1 MVGKGDCRVLK
12 RFPFW
17 CHRAPTVVQ
26 VTRPRSRAR
35 WVRQARRR
43 DPSMSFHP
51 PESASVE
58 GTALPGDHQ
67 VRAGLRT
74 GAIGLV
80 SVLFMAVANAAPIT
94 AMSFN
99 VPIAIGFGNG
109 IGAPAGFLFA
119 TIVLTLFAI
128 GYVAMARHITTA
140 GAFYG
145 FISHGLGQ
153 VWGMASGLLAT
164 FAYVIFEGSLIGGC
178 AYFANDTVNTI
189 AGVNIPWLVFAIGAI
204 LIIGALCHFHI
215 SLTAAILGVTLVS
228 EVLVLFALAFSVIVK
243 GGGPNGFMLN
253 QTVLLNNAFESL
265 PGGAFGTAAA
275 AGSMAIGLFFAFWS
289 WVGFETTAVYGEES
303 RNPKKII
310 PRATLIAVIGLGLF
324 YTFISAM
331 VVAGN
336 GAKTSVETSIS
347 ASPLNLFF
355 GLVQANLGNF
365 LLDVYKIL
373 LVIGSFAC
381 ALAFHN
387 AASRYLYALGREI
400 PSKAA
405 RSTVGATH
413 PKHGSPYIAS
423 AVQAG
428 ITLVIVLLFAGFT
441 AVQVPDANG
450 VPVDTPS
457 LVPYTNI
464 YGLLALIGTAAI
476 LLVQAICS
484 AAVIWYF
491 WVRKTHPGNV
501 ITTLIAPL
509 IGGVAMLYVVWLLW
523 DNRAFAAGYA
533 ANSLVFKAGPYI
545 ILAVFVLGLA
555 YAVWM
560 RFAKPEAYAEIGR
573 TVIDDAHERIDPA
586 AASRSRRS
594 RSVDYETRR
603 PRRSQAPVRRP
614 QRALGPRARVAA
626 AFAVILHQAV
636 AELRSAMAEG
646 LTFQSGLAFQPH

>member
-1 MVGKGDCRVLK
+1 M
-12 RFPFW
+12 
-17 CHRAPTVVQ
+17 T
-26 VTRPRSRAR
+26 T
-35 WVRQARRR
+35 
-43 DPSMSFHP
+43 
-51 PESASVE
+51 ESAAVDDT
-58 GTALPGDHQ
+58 TAAPQ
-67 VRAGLRT
+67 AGLKK
-74 GAIGLV
+74 GAVGIV
-80 SVLFMAVANAAPIT
+80 AVIFMAVANAAPIT
-94 AMSFN
+94 AMTGN
-99 VPIAIGFGNG
+99 VPIAVGFGNG
-109 IGAPAGFLFA
+109 LGAPAGFLFA
-119 TIVLTLFAI
+119 TIVLTVFAL
-128 GYVAMARHITTA
+128 GYVAMAKHITTT

-178 AYFANDTVNTI
+178 AYFANDAVNTI
-189 AGVNIPWLVFAIGAI
+189 VGVNIPWLVFAIGAI
-204 LIIGALCHFHI
+204 VIIAVLCHFHI

-228 EVLVLFALAFSVIVK
+228 EVCVLLALAFSVIFK
-243 GGGPNGFMLN
+243 GGGPDGFMLN
-253 QTVLLNNAFESL
+253 QTVLLHNAFESL
-265 PGGAFGTAAA
+265 PAGAFGTAAA

-310 PRATLIAVIGLGLF
+310 PKATLIAVIGLGLF

-336 GAKTSVETSIS
+336 GAKTSIETSIS
-347 ASPLNLFF
+347 ASPLDLFF
-355 GLVQANLGNF
+355 GLVKTNLGSV

-400 PSKAA
+400 PSNAA
-405 RSTVGATH
+405 RSTVGSTH
-413 PKHGSPYIAS
+413 TKHGSPHIAS
-423 AVQAG
+423 ALQAV

-491 WVRKTHPGNV
+491 WVRKTHRGNV
-501 ITTLIAPL
+501 ITTLVAPL

-533 ANSLVFKAGPYI
+533 ANSLVFKSGPYI
-545 ILAVFVLGLA
+545 ILGVFVLGLA
-555 YAVWM
+555 YAGWM
-560 RFAKPEAYAEIGR
+560 RIAKPEAYAEIGR
-573 TVIDDAHERIDPA
+573 TVIEDAHER
-586 AASRSRRS
+586 
-594 RSVDYETRR
+594 VET
-603 PRRSQAPVRRP
+603 
-614 QRALGPRARVAA
+614 
-626 AFAVILHQAV
+626 
-636 AELRSAMAEG
+636 
-646 LTFQSGLAFQPH
+646 